1 MPPPP
6 SHYFRRRLRRALDRV
21 LRRLDLSRVVDRG
34 IDRWRKGRFRRER
47 RRQAREREAQ
57 DRRAQ
62 RAAQKGP
69 APAWIE
75 DFNHHLRA
83 AGRFGARHWL
93 WVAVPLLVAAGVAG
107 ARPAWARL
115 RQWRGDHL
123 VGQARTA
130 LAQGD
135 WKLAYERSG
144 AALMLRDT
152 DREAA
157 WVFFKAMRAMGNPK
171 ALELGYWLFAWPEL
185 PKDRRQEILQLFAER
200 APEAAF
206 FGALNSL
213 PTEDREAA
221 PNRALFVGALIR
233 RGDLPQAAA
242 VLEQATDVGSHPS
255 LQVEFIRLLCARQ
268 EPGDID
274 GARRRFRE
282 LQKSGPATAALE
294 ALRLL
299 HAVPAGTLPRPDQG
313 FPVLEAWLASLR
325 EATTRDRL
333 IAADQQLAQGV
344 APEIVISDV
353 VAELGRDDPG
363 ETAAWLNRQGRHEQA
378 IALATPAAS
387 DQTAAFTALVEAQV
401 ALRLRDS
408 ARRTLAAPPPGLH
421 PVDLSLLHLRLAS
434 LGGED
439 EIREAWASV
448 LRAAEDD
455 PDDNRAYSLV
465 TLAESTNRPVE
476 RDRALS
482 IALRHRWGTHPLYS
496 KIEPLLA
503 TLVSTE
509 RTWEILEI
517 CRNIARYEP
526 DNAPLQNNVLYLECV
541 TGKRSPAEAIPPL
554 ERLFRDHPT
563 PDFALSLAF
572 AFLANHQ
579 PDRALALVD
588 PLRTDPGNQSFL
600 RHAIAGTALH
610 RLNRPTEAQFHLDR
624 VPWSSRLLLP
634 EEIAAFKTILAAPA
648 DAALTTAVP

>member
-1 MPPPP
+1 M
-6 SHYFRRRLRRALDRV
+6 DRV
-21 LRRLDLSRVVDRG
+21 LTGLDLSRAVDRG
-34 IDRWRKGRFRRER
+34 IDGWSKAQFRRER

-57 DRRAQ
+57 ELRAK
-62 RAAQKGP
+62 RAAQRGP

-75 DFNHHLRA
+75 HLGHQLRA

-93 WVAVPLLVAAGVAG
+93 WLAVPLMIAAGVVG

-185 PKDRRQEILQLFAER
+185 AKDRRQEILELFAER

-206 FGALNSL
+206 FGAMNSL
-213 PTEDREAA
+213 PNEDREAA

-242 VLEQATDVGSHPS
+242 LLEQAPDVESHPA

-268 EPGDID
+268 QPGDID
-274 GARRRFRE
+274 DARRRFLE
-282 LQKSGPATAALE
+282 LRKSGPTTAALE

-299 HAVPAGTLPRPDQG
+299 HGVPGGTLPRPDQG
-313 FPVLEAWLASLR
+313 FPILDAWLASLR

-344 APEIVISDV
+344 APEIVVSNG

-363 ETAAWLNRQGRHEQA
+363 ETAAWLNRLGRHEEA
-378 IALATPAAS
+378 IALATPGAN
-387 DQTAAFTALVEAQV
+387 DHPDAFTALVEAQV
-401 ALRLRDS
+401 ALGLRNA
-408 ARRTLAAPPPGLH
+408 ARRTLATPPPGLH
-421 PVDLSLLHLRLAS
+421 PVDLSLLQLRLAS
-434 LGGED
+434 LGSED
-439 EIREAWASV
+439 EIREAWVNV
-448 LRAAEDD
+448 LRAAEND

-465 TLAESTNRPVE
+465 TLAESSNRPVE

-503 TLVSTE
+503 TLVSAE

-526 DNAPLQNNVLYLECV
+526 DNAPLQNNVLYLECL
-541 TGKRSPAEAIPPL
+541 TGNRTPANAIRPL
-554 ERLFRDHPT
+554 ERLYRDNPT

-579 PDRALALVD
+579 PDRALALVE
-588 PLRTDPGNQSFL
+588 PLQTDPGNQSFL

-610 RLNRPTEAQFHLDR
+610 RLGRPADAQFHLDR

-634 EEIAAFKTILAAPA
+634 EEIAAFKHLLAAPD
-648 DAALTTAVP
+648 DAAIATARP